1 MKKIF
6 LIIATAVVAVS
17 CTSTAKLI
25 NTASHNTFN
34 DPKMLVSAVYADLDI
49 QETKITY
56 FYIPS
61 KTVIA
66 GGLDNIINSAVSEAL
81 VQNNNADVL
90 VGLQKQIKY
99 NSLGEVESIVI
110 TGYPAHYINMRNA
123 GSSYFEDVKF
133 ESETP
138 AGGGLGNGL
147 LKIGKK

>member
-6 LIIATAVVAVS
+6 FIIAAAVVAVS
-17 CTSTAKLI
+17 CTSTARLI
-25 NTASHNTFN
+25 NTTSHNTFN